1 MHILKNFLVT
11 ERQTGRH
18 MNTTTDT
25 CKVKNPIAKIRNSID
40 VGENKLRKSTKQSK
54 KAQIDKGQKKK

>member
-1 MHILKNFLVT
+1 MHILKNILVT

-18 MNTTTDT
+18 TNTTTDT

-40 VGENKLRKSTKQSK
+40 VGENKVEEIY
-54 KAQIDKGQKKK
+54 KAEQEGTDR